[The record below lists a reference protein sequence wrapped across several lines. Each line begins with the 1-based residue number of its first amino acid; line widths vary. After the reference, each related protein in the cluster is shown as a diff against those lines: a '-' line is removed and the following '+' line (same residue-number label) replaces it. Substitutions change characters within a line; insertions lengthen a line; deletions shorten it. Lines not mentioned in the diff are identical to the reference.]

1 MIYKLFMAEVKTLAS
16 GGAYGGCS
24 GVYQLGNYSNT
35 PNMVIKKQ
43 QTKNREDVLNTLISN
58 SYTPDQVK
66 KCSELISADKKK
78 EIKTKSEN

>member
-1 MIYKLFMAEVKTLAS
+1 MAEVKTLTS
-16 GGAYGGCS
+16 GGAYDGCS

-35 PNMVIKKQ
+35 YNTNMAIKKQ

-78 EIKTKSEN
+78 EIKTKSED

>member
-1 MIYKLFMAEVKTLAS
+1 
-16 GGAYGGCS
+16 
-24 GVYQLGNYSNT
+24 
-35 PNMVIKKQ
+35 MVIKKQ

>member
-1 MIYKLFMAEVKTLAS
+1 MAEVKTLAS